1 MGEEYKVVEL
11 NTDEKW
17 WDRWFVVANL
27 TIDHLLAD
35 YNYFSMSSVYLITNS
50 SQNREEFMVRKPR
63 RDLRGAWSKCDIL
76 TFIDNLGGVLT
87 EVEKVC
93 GNDVYAVTQQ
103 KEKVNG
109 VWKQKIYI
117 FFAVVKEEDALTIER
132 YLNDNNYSFIMADD
146 VPFCD

>member
-63 RDLRGAWSKCDIL
+63 RDLRGEWSKCDIL

-93 GNDVYAVTQQ
+93 RNDVYAVTQQ

-109 VWKQKIYI
+109 VWKQKIYV

>member
-63 RDLRGAWSKCDIL
+63 RDLRGEWSKCDIL

-109 VWKQKIYI
+109 VWKQKIYGFFCSGEGGRCVDNREI
-117 FFAVVKEEDALTIER
+117 FE
-132 YLNDNNYSFIMADD
+132 
-146 VPFCD
+146 